1 MSEVVV
7 NAEIRNNTGKHA
19 KHTLA
24 NGMVPGVYY
33 ARGEQNI
40 NLQVPVLTLNQLV
53 FTSETHV
60 IDLQFADGSS
70 HRCILKDVQFD
81 PVTDRPVH
89 FDLQGLKE
97 NEKLSIEI
105 PVSLVGGIPK
115 GVRDGGML
123 QHFLHKVRVSCLP
136 KDIPEKIEINVAEL
150 GINDF
155 VHVRDLHVPNITLVE
170 AVDNAIVGVMPP
182 HVVKEG
188 GSRSG
193 GCRRGGQ
200 GTRSGGQGQEDGKKA
215 QRCCNRRA
223 REEGREE
230 GREAREERR
239 AKSSSDGGIIARC
252 RIGKSRP
259 GNTGTRHNAGFM
271 IVNEL
276 CRRSGIRLSPGK
288 GDFWYALPGI
298 RMT

>member
-7 NAEIRNNTGKHA
+7 HAEIRNNTGKHA

-40 NLQVPVLTLNQLV
+40 NLQVPVVTLNQVV
-53 FTSETHV
+53 FTSETHI
-60 IDLQFADGSS
+60 IDLHLADGSS
-70 HRCILKDVQFD
+70 HKCILKDVQFD

-123 QHFLHKVRVSCLP
+123 QHFLHKVRVLCLP

-150 GINDF
+150 GINNF
-155 VHVRDLHVPNITLVE
+155 VHVRDLNVPNVTLVE
-170 AVDNAIVGVMPP
+170 AADNAIVGVMPP
-182 HVVKEG
+182 HVVKEEEVAPAVVEEAAKEPEVVG
-188 GSRSG
+188 K
-193 GCRRGGQ
+193 
-200 GTRSGGQGQEDGKKA
+200 GKKT
-215 QRCCNRRA
+215 
-223 REEGREE
+223 EEGAE
-230 GREAREERR
+230 GAAPAEKGEK
-239 AKSSSDGGIIARC
+239 KSEKPEKAEKGEK
-252 RIGKSRP
+252 KSEKP
-259 GNTGTRHNAGFM
+259 
-271 IVNEL
+271 EK
-276 CRRSGIRLSPGK
+276 K
-288 GDFWYALPGI
+288 GEK
-298 RMT
+298 